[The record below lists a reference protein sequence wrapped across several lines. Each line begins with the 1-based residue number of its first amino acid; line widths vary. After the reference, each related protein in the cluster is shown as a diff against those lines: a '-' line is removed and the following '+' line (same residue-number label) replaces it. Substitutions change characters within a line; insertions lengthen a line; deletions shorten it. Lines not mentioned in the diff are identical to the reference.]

1 MLLKTFLQL
10 WGIPQVKISAQS
22 DVVYPGVIAPT
33 PPEMGSIESWTKKV
47 IDSSGSKERIL
58 WSWNFA
64 SRKYRWIGWS
74 YYRLCENFWWLI
86 IVSRVQFRPNFGS
99 KNVFLLNFTKIL
111 SFFWDLRFLISD
123 IPKNIVFVEILVFSN
138 TFGFSSGKLGPKMD
152 QNCKLE
158 PKFKISIDFSKHC
171 VCLIKD
177 YL

>member
-1 MLLKTFLQL
+1 M
-10 WGIPQVKISAQS
+10 
-22 DVVYPGVIAPT
+22 
-33 PPEMGSIESWTKKV
+33 
-47 IDSSGSKERIL
+47 
-58 WSWNFA
+58 
-64 SRKYRWIGWS
+64 
-74 YYRLCENFWWLI
+74 
-86 IVSRVQFRPNFGS
+86 QFRPNFGS

-123 IPKNIVFVEILVFSN
+123 SPKNIVFVEILVFSN

>member
-1 MLLKTFLQL
+1 
-10 WGIPQVKISAQS
+10 
-22 DVVYPGVIAPT
+22 
-33 PPEMGSIESWTKKV
+33 MGSIESWTKKV
-47 IDSSGSKERIL
+47 IDSSGAKERIL